1 MSSENNQETIHCPN
15 CDEDVPE
22 TLYCLNCGYPLYKI
36 DKEEKAAEEIEV
48 EEGVGEAIEEEAEIV
63 VEDVEP
69 RIEETEAQVETEA
82 ETQVE
87 GIEAHV
93 EEVESK
99 EEEMEAQTEKV
110 EHPVEG
116 VEEPVEQTPEEET
129 MEEPVTEDVA
139 MEEETMSKPVMEEP
153 VMDELSA
160 EATMEPSTIEVETS
174 SVSVE
179 ETPLIESEE
188 LMAEFA
194 PDPMTREVMENLAK
208 NITLKIRL
216 VKLLESGQV
225 KEETFKKLFDSYVE
239 QGKIWISRRDE
250 TMRRFRSDVERMEN
264 ELVEARKA
272 FELLEIRRSIGDAGD
287 KEYNVKA
294 PAYKWDMEHLDNA
307 IKERK
312 AGVAYLSNLTR
323 LVPEEE
329 VERLEE
335 MARNDHRNL
344 EELDNVS
351 QETVS
356 LIKETLNKALEILQ
370 Q

>member
-1 MSSENNQETIHCPN
+1 MEEMEMSSENTQETIHCPN

-36 DKEEKAAEEIEV
+36 EKQEEPPEEVEV
-48 EEGVGEAIEEEAEIV
+48 EETLEEPVEEAVEEAEIV
-63 VEDVEP
+63 VEDMEP
-69 RIEETEAQVETEA
+69 QMEEAEAQMEEA
-82 ETQVE
+82 EAQMEESEHQEEIEIQVE
-87 GIEAHV
+87 
-93 EEVESK
+93 
-99 EEEMEAQTEKV
+99 EEEEQ
-110 EHPVEG
+110 
-116 VEEPVEQTPEEET
+116 VEEPPYEPEVAEVPEEEA
-129 MEEPVTEDVA
+129 VTL
-139 MEEETMSKPVMEEP
+139 EEESISQQAIEEQ
-153 VMDELSA
+153 VHEEVAAESA
-160 EATMEPSTIEVETS
+160 TEPSPVEVETTP
-174 SVSVE
+174 VSVDD
-179 ETPLIESEE
+179 TPLIESEE

-225 KEETFKKLFDSYVE
+225 KEETFNKLFDSYVE

-250 TMRRFRSDVERMEN
+250 TMRRFKSDVERMEN

-329 VERLEE
+329 VERLKK
-335 MARNDHRNL
+335 MASNDHRNL
-344 EELDNVS
+344 DELENVS
-351 QETVS
+351 TETIS
-356 LIKETLNKALEILQ
+356 LIKDTLNEALGILNQ
-370 Q
+370 